1 MRIFEKTYWQLMD
14 AMPVVP
20 PEIGGILG
28 GSPSVICEYKI
39 DTGTGKGCGC
49 SYAPD
54 VEMLNAEIKE
64 WQKRGIAF
72 QGMFHTHFFG
82 VRTLSDGD
90 IAYIT
95 AIMQT
100 MPQSLSE
107 LHFPVVVLPDR
118 EMTSYLAVRS
128 GNEVTIREE
137 TVTILT
143 KGER

>member
-1 MRIFEKTYWQLMD
+1 MRIFENTYRNLMN
-14 AMPVVP
+14 AMPDAP
-20 PEIGGILG
+20 PELGGILG
-28 GSPSVICEYKI
+28 GNHSVICAYMI

-54 VEMLNAEIKE
+54 VEMLNAEIK
-64 WQKRGIAF
+64 
-72 QGMFHTHFFG
+72 
-82 VRTLSDGD
+82 SDGD

>member
-1 MRIFEKTYWQLMD
+1 MRIFENTYRNLMN
-14 AMPVVP
+14 AMPDAP
-20 PEIGGILG
+20 PELGGILG
-28 GSPSVICEYKI
+28 GNHSVICAYMI

>member
-1 MRIFEKTYWQLMD
+1 MAETRDRLSGECSTRIFL
-14 AMPVVP
+14 ACLNI
-20 PEIGGILG
+20 IG
-28 GSPSVICEYKI
+28 
-39 DTGTGKGCGC
+39 
-49 SYAPD
+49 
-54 VEMLNAEIKE
+54 
-64 WQKRGIAF
+64 RG
-72 QGMFHTHFFG
+72 
-82 VRTLSDGD
+82 

-95 AIMQT
+95 AIMRA
-100 MPQSLSE
+100 MPQSVSE